1 MKIFRK
7 NYEADAPT
15 ATSGGSIAELM
26 AASGVMNT
34 TEEMVATPIQI
45 TEQKEE
51 PTATKVEE
59 PAATATLE
67 PNVDTAKS
75 ETPLPTAATE
85 QAQNLQKVEPQVPQP
100 KWQEVLKSQQ
110 PDSVLK
116 ELGFDDKLVRLVNE
130 LKEFDPNVWGLIQ
143 SYKEGKHIEYLRE
156 LTTDY
161 KSMSA
166 EEVMRHQLRQEYPT
180 ASEAALDALY
190 EEEVIDKYK
199 LDEDRYTETET
210 IRGKLL
216 LDAKADRYRAEL
228 LKNQETKLLPNP
240 PEAKA
245 AEPDPKELLRAEMIN
260 SVTTKFNESA
270 YTKNIISSNVFSI
283 GEGNDKFNFPI
294 DSKSIV
300 DLVIN
305 GDTSGE
311 LMFDK
316 QVDSGGKEN
325 YIPKAEH
332 QILVATVNKYGM
344 SFINELVRHA
354 KSLGGKAAIEPIDN
368 ARPNSFDNSSK
379 SDGKPMSAAEAMA
392 RGGRLT

>member
-75 ETPLPTAATE
+75 ETPLPTSATE
-85 QAQNLQKVEPQVPQP
+85 QAQNLQKVEPQVTQP

-180 ASEAALDALY
+180 ASEAALNALY

-270 YTKNIISSNVFSI
+270 YTKNIISSNIFSI

-344 SFINELVRHA
+344 SFINELVKHA

-368 ARPNSFDNSSK
+368 ARPNNFDNSSK